1 MWQQDAA
8 SAPWLELNANL
19 ASLGGKTAK
28 IQALPFFIG
37 QSVNGEGE
45 IEIGS
50 DAAHAVINQHDL
62 ARQNAELKQGDTIS
76 AYGRK
81 FKVGVIVRDRTLG
94 ILRCE
99 LRPLVGSKAN
109 SKASSPIDRSQGYV

>member
-8 SAPWLELNANL
+8 SAPWQTLNANL

-28 IQALPFFIG
+28 IQALPFFVG
-37 QSVNGEGE
+37 QSGNGEGD

-62 ARQNAELKQGDTIS
+62 ARQNATLGQGDTIE

-81 FKVGVIVRDRTLG
+81 FKVGVIARDRTLG

-99 LRPLVGSKAN
+99 LRLIKGSKT
-109 SKASSPIDRSQGYV
+109 SGPIDRSQGYA

>member
-8 SAPWLELNANL
+8 AAPWLELNANL
-19 ASLGGKTAK
+19 ASLGGKAAK
-28 IQALPFFIG
+28 IQALPFFVG
-37 QSVNGEGE
+37 QSVNGEGD

-62 ARQNAELKQGDTIS
+62 ARQNATLGQGDTIE

-81 FKVGVIVRDRTLG
+81 FKVGVTAHDRTLG

-99 LRPLVGSKAN
+99 LRPIKGGKAN
-109 SKASSPIDRSQGYV
+109 SKTSGPIDRSQSYA